1 MTPTPEDLL
10 NQAKTFV
17 ELHTKELAN
26 WKKRVEEL
34 TGEVEKA
41 VKAAVQPEEE
51 EEKPKAAKPKKK
63 ATKSSKKA

>member
-17 ELHTKELAN
+17 ELHTQELAN

-51 EEKPKAAKPKKK
+51 KPKAKPKKK